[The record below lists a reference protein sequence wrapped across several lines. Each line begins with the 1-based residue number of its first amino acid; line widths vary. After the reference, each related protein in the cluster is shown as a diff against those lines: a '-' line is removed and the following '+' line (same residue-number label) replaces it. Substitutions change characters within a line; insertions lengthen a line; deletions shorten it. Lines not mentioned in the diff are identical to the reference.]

1 LRFVP
6 ARLTMQVPRTVHVLT
21 FVLAVG
27 TCSALDSTSD
37 TNPLAKVLDLMD
49 ELKAKIIAEG
59 EAEAKAYDEY
69 LQWCQNSVQDAG
81 FAIETATKEKGELEA
96 KITELTAEIDEGGTK
111 VEDLAAAI
119 ASNEADLKSATAI
132 REKEYADFVKSEKE
146 LMEVV
151 SALERAI
158 SILEKEAAKNPAS
171 FAQMYNNNVKNILQ
185 SLSLVADAA
194 AFSVVDR
201 RRLLAMAQTDQQSDE
216 EFGAPAAAAYKS
228 QSGGIIEVLEDM
240 KEKAESQLAE
250 LRKAEETAKHN
261 YDMLA
266 QSLEAQIA
274 ADTKDMKEEKT
285 GKAEAEEAK
294 AEAAGDLEVT
304 TKELANSEEMLATSR
319 STCMKVGADH
329 EMTVNARAEELKVIA
344 EAKKILVETT
354 GGAAEQ
360 TYSLLQLAA
369 KSKLKT
375 RIDLAHAEVVVLVKR
390 LAREHHSAALAQLAS
405 RVAAVL
411 QYGAAN
417 GEDPFKKVKGL
428 IEDMITQLEEE
439 AAAEAQEKAYCDEQL
454 GKTKAKKEELDDDLS
469 KLTVKIDQAT
479 SKSAKLKEEV
489 QELESELA
497 ALTKLQAEMD
507 KIRQETHADYMKA
520 KEELELGLK
529 GVRMALS
536 KLREYYGGSAF
547 LQDGPQLAALMQQP
561 APPPAHK
568 KSSGAGQGIIS
579 ILEVCESDF
588 AENLAKEN
596 TEESDAQAE
605 YDKTTQEN
613 KVAKTLKEQ
622 DVKFK
627 TQEIKAL
634 GKALTELS
642 ADKESAESEHAA
654 VMEYYEKI
662 KERCIAK
669 PETYEERKR
678 RREAEIKG
686 LQEALSILENE
697 TAFMQRKSRR
707 RMRGT
712 LVLD

>member
-1 LRFVP
+1 
-6 ARLTMQVPRTVHVLT
+6 MQVRRVLSI
-21 FVLAVG
+21 VLCLVAG
-27 TCSALDSTSD
+27 WTCSAVDS
-37 TNPLAKVLDLMD
+37 NPLAKVLDLMD
-49 ELKAKIIAEG
+49 ELKAKIVKEG
-59 EAEAKAYDEY
+59 EVEAKAYDEY
-69 LQWCQNSVQDAG
+69 LQWCQSAVQDTG

-96 KITELTAEIDEGGTK
+96 KITELSAEISEAGSKT
-111 VEDLAAAI
+111 EDLASAI
-119 ASNEADLKSATAI
+119 ATNEGDLKSATAI
-132 REKEYADFVKSEKE
+132 REKELADFLKSEKE
-146 LMEVV
+146 LMEVI

-158 SILEKEAAKNPAS
+158 SILEKEMAKNPAS
-171 FAQMYNNNVKNILQ
+171 FAQMYNTQVKNILQ

-194 AFSVVDR
+194 SFSVDDR
-201 RRLLAMAQTDQQSDE
+201 QRLLALAQTDQGDE
-216 EFGAPAAAAYKS
+216 EFAPAAAAYKS
-228 QSGGIIEVLEDM
+228 QSGGIIDVLEDM

-250 LRKAEETAKHN
+250 LRKAEESAKHN
-261 YDMLA
+261 YEMLK

-274 ADTKDMKEEKT
+274 ADKKDMKEEKA

-294 AEAAGDLEVT
+294 AEAEGDLEVT
-304 TKELANSEEMLATSR
+304 TKELANAQETLATSR

-329 EMTVNARAEELKVIA
+329 EMTVKAREEELKVIA

-354 GGAAEQ
+354 SGGVDQ
-360 TYSLLQLAA
+360 TYSLLQVATASRLQ
-369 KSKLKT
+369 T
-375 RIDLAHAEVVVLVKR
+375 RADLAHAEVVALVKR
-390 LAREHHSAALAQLAS
+390 LARQHHSSALAQLAS
-405 RVAAVL
+405 RVVAVL
-411 QYGAAN
+411 QYGASN
-417 GEDPFKKVKGL
+417 GEDPFVKVKGL
-428 IEDMITQLEEE
+428 IQDMITQLQEE

-454 GKTKAKKEELDDDLS
+454 AKTKAKKEELDDDIE
-469 KLTVKIDQAT
+469 KLTVKSDQAT

-507 KIRQETHADYMKA
+507 KIRQETHAEYVTA
-520 KEELELGLK
+520 KDDLELALG
-529 GVRMALS
+529 GVRKALGV
-536 KLREYYGGSAF
+536 LREYYGGAAL
-547 LQDGPQLAALMQQP
+547 LQDGSPMAALMQQP
-561 APPPAHK
+561 EPPPPHE
-568 KSSGAGQGIIS
+568 KSTGAGQGIIS

-596 TEESDAQAE
+596 TEEQDAQSE

-634 GKALTELS
+634 GKALSELT

-669 PETYEERKR
+669 PETYEERKA
-678 RREAEIKG
+678 RREAEIAG
-686 LQEALSILENE
+686 LKEALSILENE

-707 RMRGT
+707 HMRGR
-712 LVLD
+712 VALD

>member
-1 LRFVP
+1 
-6 ARLTMQVPRTVHVLT
+6 
-21 FVLAVG
+21 
-27 TCSALDSTSD
+27 
-37 TNPLAKVLDLMD
+37 MD
-49 ELKAKIIAEG
+49 ELKAKIIKEG
-59 EAEAKAYDEY
+59 EVEAKAYEEY
-69 LQWCQNSVQDAG
+69 LQWCQSAVQDTG

-96 KITELTAEIDEGGTK
+96 KITQMTAEISEDGSNT
-111 VEDLAAAI
+111 EDLAAAN
-119 ASNEADLKSATAI
+119 ATNEGDLKAATAI
-132 REKEYADFVKSEKE
+132 REKEVADFLKAEKE
-146 LMEVV
+146 LLEVI

-158 SILEKEAAKNPAS
+158 SILEKEMAKNPAS
-171 FAQMYNNNVKNILQ
+171 FAQVYNTNVKNILQ

-194 AFSVVDR
+194 AFSVDDR
-201 RRLLAMAQTDQQSDE
+201 QRLLALAQTDQSDE

-228 QSGGIIEVLEDM
+228 QSGGIVEVLEDM

-250 LRKAEETAKHN
+250 LRKAEETSKHN
-261 YDMLA
+261 YEMLK

-274 ADTKDMKEEKT
+274 ADKKDMKEEKA

-294 AEAAGDLEVT
+294 AEAEGDLEMT
-304 TKELANSEEMLATSR
+304 TKELANAEETLATSR

-329 EMTVNARAEELKVIA
+329 EMTVKAREEELKVIA
-344 EAKKILVETT
+344 EATKILVETT
-354 GGAAEQ
+354 SGGVDQ
-360 TYSLLQLAA
+360 TYSLLELSTA
-369 KSKLKT
+369 SKLQT
-375 RIDLAHAEVVVLVKR
+375 RADLAHAEVVVLVKR
-390 LAREHHSAALAQLAS
+390 LARQHHSAALAQLAS

-411 QYGAAN
+411 QYGASN
-417 GEDPFKKVKGL
+417 GEDPFAKVKGL
-428 IEDMITQLEEE
+428 IEDMITQLTEE

-454 GKTKAKKEELDDDLS
+454 AKTKAKKEELDDDIE
-469 KLTVKIDQAT
+469 KLTVKSDQAT

-507 KIRQETHADYMKA
+507 KIRQETHAEYVTA
-520 KEELELGLK
+520 KDDLELALK
-529 GVRMALS
+529 GVRKALGV
-536 KLREYYGGSAF
+536 LREYYGGAAL
-547 LQDGPQLAALMQQP
+547 LQDSSPMAALMQQP

-622 DVKFK
+622 DVKYK

-634 GKALTELS
+634 SKALTELT
-642 ADKESAESEHAA
+642 ADKESAETEHAA

-669 PETYEERKR
+669 PETYEERKA
-678 RREAEIKG
+678 RREAEIAG
-686 LQEALSILENE
+686 LKEALSILENE

-707 RMRGT
+707 HMRGR
-712 LVLD
+712 LALD